1 VPTQARTTRRRRG
14 HALVVS
20 GYGVRIHVR
29 HGQLVV
35 TDGIGESRAERSY
48 PRVGQNISRVVVVA
62 QDGSVTLAAIRWL
75 ANLGIPYL
83 HLDRDGRL
91 IAATTR
97 AGLDDARLRRAQ
109 ALAAT
114 SSTGLDISRTL
125 IAEKIRR
132 QQSNLAELGTDPTQL
147 DEALEFALSA
157 KTLNDVRAAEST
169 AALAY
174 WSAWSGLRV
183 RFHGRDEPRV
193 PAHWCRFD
201 RRGSEITGNPRL
213 ATDPTNATL
222 NYLYALLETETTVA
236 CRAVGLDPGMGI
248 IHADAPA
255 RSSLALD
262 VMEAGRPA
270 VDRYVIGLLRDR
282 VFCAQDFM
290 ETSQGVCRVMPP
302 LRDVLAGT
310 VATWAAHVAP
320 HVEDVARRLADA
332 AGVPTSPTLLTGQRR
347 RAARP
352 ASARTRPPV
361 PPKPPAAPNRCA
373 DCGAEIRAERR
384 RCDSCHRQAND
395 ARLAG
400 AARVEAAARRVGGHP
415 SARSEVRERIAASQ
429 REQWQR
435 RRAAEPTSG
444 FGSSP
449 STFRRL
455 VLPRIQSVSSSR
467 LAAATGLSPGYC
479 ALVRR
484 GERVPAPRHWAALQL
499 AGLQALE

>member
-1 VPTQARTTRRRRG
+1 
-14 HALVVS
+14 VS
-20 GYGVRIHVR
+20 GYGVRVHVR

-35 TDGIGESRAERSY
+35 ADGIGEAHVERVY
-48 PRVGQNISRVVVVA
+48 PRVGHNISRVVVVA
-62 QDGSVTLAAIRWL
+62 QDGSVSLSAIRWR

-83 HLDRDGRL
+83 HVDRDGRL
-91 IAATTR
+91 IAGTTT
-97 AGLDDARLRRAQ
+97 AGSDDARLRRAQ

-114 SSTGLDISRTL
+114 SSTGLEISRTL
-125 IAEKIRR
+125 IATKIRGQR
-132 QQSNLAELGTDPTQL
+132 SNLPELGVDPGQL
-147 DEALEFALSA
+147 DDALELALGA
-157 KTLNDVRAAEST
+157 TTLDDVRAAEST

-183 RFHGRDEPRV
+183 RFHRRDEPRV

-213 ATDPTNATL
+213 ATDPSNAIL

-255 RSSLALD
+255 RSSLSLD

-270 VDRYVIGLLRDR
+270 VDRYVIGLVRGR
-282 VFCAQDFM
+282 VFSTQDFM

-302 LRDVLAGT
+302 LRDLLAGT
-310 VATWAAHVAP
+310 VTSWAGHVAP
-320 HVEDVARRLADA
+320 HVEEVAHRLASD
-332 AGVPTSPTLLTGQRR
+332 AGVGTPPTLLTGQRR

-352 ASARTRPPV
+352 VSARTRPPV
-361 PPKPPAAPNRCA
+361 PPKPPATPNRCV
-373 DCGAEIRAERR
+373 DCGVEIRNGRR
-384 RCDSCHRQAND
+384 RCDGCHRSANAD
-395 ARLAG
+395 RLVR
-400 AARVEAAARRVGGHP
+400 AARVEVEARRLSGHP
-415 SARSEVRERIAASQ
+415 SSRSEVRERIAASQ
-429 REQWQR
+429 REQWER

-484 GERVPAPRHWAALQL
+484 GERIPAPRHWASLQL